1 METVA
6 ARRAVAGF
14 GIVVAA
20 LAVAGCSIGGGD
32 TYQGVEVPGRG
43 VTVQASGTVRV
54 VPDAVQFSFSV
65 SQRSDSNDAAVSA
78 VAQMADAAR
87 SALDDAGV
95 DGDDVSSRTV
105 TVVPEYEY
113 PANGGSPVLLGFRA
127 TQAFS
132 VLLRDAGAAGE
143 TVQEVVRAVG
153 DGISVESVA
162 PTVLDLA
169 DATERA
175 RTEAV
180 EQATKKARDYADLFG
195 AELGELQSVTELSSP
210 VVMAEPKLAGAAEV
224 ASDAPLQIDL
234 GTSEVTV
241 SIEARWSLKD

>member
-1 METVA
+1 MV
-6 ARRAVAGF
+6 
-14 GIVVAA
+14 
-20 LAVAGCSIGGGD
+20 
-32 TYQGVEVPGRG
+32 
-43 VTVQASGTVRV
+43 
-54 VPDAVQFSFSV
+54 
-65 SQRSDSNDAAVSA
+65 
-78 VAQMADAAR
+78 
-87 SALDDAGV
+87 
-95 DGDDVSSRTV
+95 
-105 TVVPEYEY
+105 
-113 PANGGSPVLLGFRA
+113 GSPLSCRSLTV
-127 TQAFS
+127 
-132 VLLRDAGAAGE
+132 

-175 RTEAV
+175 RSEAV
-180 EQATKKARDYADLFG
+180 EQATKKARDYAELFD
-195 AELGELQSVTELSSP
+195 AELGALQSVTELSSP

>member
-1 METVA
+1 MVV
-6 ARRAVAGF
+6 RAVAGL
-14 GIVVAA
+14 GVVVGA
-20 LAVAGCSIGGGD
+20 LAISGCSIGGGD
-32 TYQGVEVPGRG
+32 TYQGVESPGRG

-54 VPDAVQFSFSV
+54 VPDAVMFSFAV
-65 SQRSDSNDAAVSA
+65 SQRADSNDAAVSS

-87 SALDDAGV
+87 SALDGAGV
-95 DGDDVSSRTV
+95 DSDDISSRTV

-127 TQAFS
+127 TQSFS
-132 VLLRDAGAAGE
+132 VLLRDAAAAGE
-143 TVQEVVRAVG
+143 TVQAVVRDVG
-153 DGISVESVA
+153 DGLSVESVT

-169 DATERA
+169 EATERA

-195 AELGELQSVTELSSP
+195 AELGALQMVTELSSP

-224 ASDAPLQIDL
+224 SSDAPLQIDL

>member
-1 METVA
+1 MASTSAKRAGAGLGTWA
-6 ARRAVAGF
+6 AVL
-14 GIVVAA
+14 V
-20 LAVAGCSIGGGD
+20 LAGCSIGGGD
-32 TYQGVEVPGRG
+32 TYQGVDVPGRG

-54 VPDAVQFSFSV
+54 VPDAVAFVFSV
-65 SQRSDSNDAAVSA
+65 SHRDDSNDAAVSE
-78 VAQMADAAR
+78 VAHMADAAR

-95 DGDDVSSRTV
+95 DPDDVSSRTV

-113 PANGGSPVLLGFRA
+113 PANGGSPVLLGYRA
-127 TQAFS
+127 TQSFS
-132 VLLRDAGAAGE
+132 VLLREADAAGE
-143 TVQEVVRAVG
+143 TVQAVVRAVG
-153 DGISVESVA
+153 DGLSVESVA

-169 DATERA
+169 EATERA
-175 RTEAV
+175 RAAAV

-195 AELGELQSVTELSSP
+195 AELGALQSVTEVSSP

>member
-1 METVA
+1 MATVV

-14 GIVVAA
+14 GMAVAA

-43 VTVQASGTVRV
+43 VTVQASGMVRV

-78 VAQMADAAR
+78 VARMADAAR

-95 DGDDVSSRTV
+95 DGDDVASRTV

-113 PANGGSPVLLGFRA
+113 PANGSPVLLGYRA

-132 VLLRDAGAAGE
+132 VLLRDAGAAGG
-143 TVQEVVRAVG
+143 TVQDVVRAVG
-153 DGISVESVA
+153 DGIAVESVA

-175 RTEAV
+175 RSEAV
-180 EQATKKARDYADLFG
+180 EQATKKARDYAELFD
-195 AELGELQSVTELSSP
+195 AELGALQSVTELSSP

>member
-1 METVA
+1 MA
-6 ARRAVAGF
+6 
-14 GIVVAA
+14 VAA
-20 LAVAGCSIGGGD
+20 LAGAGCSIGGGD

-65 SQRSDSNDAAVSA
+65 SRRADSTDAAVSA
-78 VAQMADAAR
+78 VATMADAAR

-113 PANGGSPVLLGFRA
+113 PASGGSPVLLGFRA

-143 TVQEVVRAVG
+143 TVQDVVRAVG

-175 RTEAV
+175 RAEAV
-180 EQATKKARDYADLFG
+180 EQATKKARDYAELFD
-195 AELGELQSVTELSSP
+195 AELGALQSVTELSSP
-210 VVMAEPKLAGAAEV
+210 VVMAEPKFAGAAEV